1 MNKLIEILELRLT
14 ELEGKAETIENL
26 TRRLEVIKTLLT
38 INKIQRNETFS
49 N

>member
-1 MNKLIEILELRLT
+1 MNKLIEILENRLT

-26 TRRLEVIKTLLT
+26 NRRLEVIKTLLT